1 MSAVLINEI
10 NHAETKAKTEV
21 ISNHMF
27 NFDQFIR
34 GAFLKV
40 LEKKCISRTDC
51 YLRILNSIR

>member
-1 MSAVLINEI
+1 MSAGLINEI

-21 ISNHMF
+21 ISNYMF

-40 LEKKCISRTDC
+40 LEKKNVCLGQIV
-51 YLRILNSIR
+51 I